1 MFMLDDLAYPLAASL
16 LFGLATFYVA
26 YWMVRALESE
36 DLEQGHEWR
45 YDVSRM
51 NELRRID
58 FIYRFFHPLVLFLAR
73 LNRVLFKPFLPKLGH
88 DLQAA
93 GMSRFWLPEEYLAR
107 VELVSFFLSP
117 AWIYVCTTFMGGTGV
132 ILALVLTLLTGWLL
146 RRRVASLAR
155 YRVMLIKRRMP
166 FMLDLLT
173 LLMEAGS
180 TFLSALE
187 QGVRELSGHA
197 VAEEFGRV
205 LSDISMGKN
214 RGQALGAL
222 RDRLGDDEVSAI
234 VGSIIQS
241 EELGN
246 PLARIFRTQSDVLR
260 IKRTQR
266 AETIAGEAGVNML
279 LPGILVMASTV
290 LIIFGPFVVNF
301 IYSGFLL

>member
-1 MFMLDDLAYPLAASL
+1 MSPDFTYLLAASL
-16 LFGLATFYVA
+16 LVALATFHA
-26 YWMVRALESE
+26 ALWIVRALESE
-36 DLEQGHEWR
+36 DLEQASEWR

-51 NELRRID
+51 NELRRSD
-58 FIYRFFHPLVLFLAR
+58 FIYRFFYPLVQVLAR
-73 LNRVLFKPFLPKLGH
+73 VNRAVFKPFLPALGH
-88 DLQAA
+88 DIQAA
-93 GMSRFWLPEEYLAR
+93 GLSRFWLPEEYLAR
-107 VELVSFFLSP
+107 IELVAFFLAP
-117 AWIYVCTTFMGGTGV
+117 AWIYLCTSFMESAGV
-132 ILALVLTLLTGWLL
+132 ILALVLTVLTAWLL

-155 YRVMLIKRRMP
+155 HRMP
-166 FMLDLLT
+166 FLLDLLT

-180 TFLSALE
+180 TFLSALD
-187 QGVRELSGHA
+187 QSVRELEGHP
-197 VAEEFGRV
+197 VADEFGRV

-214 RGQALGAL
+214 RSQALTAL
-222 RDRLGDDEVSAI
+222 RERLADDEISAI

-266 AETIAGEAGVNML
+266 AETLAGEAGVNML

>member
-1 MFMLDDLAYPLAASL
+1 MSPDVTFPLASSL
-16 LFGLATFYVA
+16 LFGLAGFHVV
-26 YWMVRALESE
+26 YWIVQALESE
-36 DLEQGHEWR
+36 DLEQGDEWR

-51 NELRRID
+51 NELRRSD
-58 FIYRFFHPLVLFLAR
+58 FIYRFFYPLILLLAR
-73 LNRVLFKPFLPKLGH
+73 INRAVFKPFLPALGH
-88 DLQAA
+88 DIQAA
-93 GMSRFWLPEEYLAR
+93 GLSRFWLPEEYLAR
-107 VELVSFFLSP
+107 IELIAFFLAP
-117 AWIYVCTTFMGGTGV
+117 AWIYVCVAFMDLPGIV
-132 ILALVLTLLTGWLL
+132 LALVLAVLTGWLL
-146 RRRVASLAR
+146 RWRVHSQAR
-155 YRVMLIKRRMP
+155 YRVQLIKRRLP
-166 FMLDLLT
+166 FLLDLLT

-180 TFLSALE
+180 TFLLALE
-187 QGVRELSGHA
+187 QSVHELSGHP

-214 RGQALGAL
+214 RGQALTAL
-222 RDRLGDDEVSAI
+222 RDRLDDDEIAAI

-301 IYSGFLL
+301 IHEGFML

>member
-1 MFMLDDLAYPLAASL
+1 MILARIN
-16 LFGLATFYVA
+16 
-26 YWMVRALESE
+26 RALF
-36 DLEQGHEWR
+36 R
-45 YDVSRM
+45 P
-51 NELRRID
+51 I
-58 FIYRFFHPLVLFLAR
+58 
-73 LNRVLFKPFLPKLGH
+73 LPALGH
-88 DLQAA
+88 DIQAA

-107 VELVSFFLSP
+107 IELVALALAPFWF
-117 AWIYVCTTFMGGTGV
+117 YVCTTYFDAPGIV
-132 ILALVLTLLTGWLL
+132 LALVLTVLIGWLL
-146 RRRVASLAR
+146 RRRVHSLAR

-173 LLMEAGS
+173 LLMEAGA
-180 TFLSALE
+180 TFLLALD
-187 QGVRELSGHA
+187 QSVRELSGHA
-197 VAEEFGRV
+197 VADEFGRV
-205 LSDISMGKN
+205 LSDISMGKT
-214 RGQALGAL
+214 RGQALGAM
-222 RDRLGDDEVSAI
+222 RDRLADDEVTAI

-301 IYSGFLL
+301 LYSGFLL

>member
-1 MFMLDDLAYPLAASL
+1 
-16 LFGLATFYVA
+16 
-26 YWMVRALESE
+26 
-36 DLEQGHEWR
+36 
-45 YDVSRM
+45 
-51 NELRRID
+51 
-58 FIYRFFHPLVLFLAR
+58 
-73 LNRVLFKPFLPKLGH
+73 LNRAAFKPFLPALGH
-88 DLQAA
+88 DIQAA
-93 GMSRFWLPEEYLAR
+93 GFSRFWLPEEYLAR
-107 VELVSFFLSP
+107 IELLAIFLAP
-117 AWIYVCTTFMGGTGV
+117 AWIYVCTAFMESAGV
-132 ILALVLTLLTGWLL
+132 ILALVLTVLTAWLL

-155 YRVMLIKRRMP
+155 YRVQLIKRRMP
-166 FMLDLLT
+166 FLLDLLT

-187 QGVRELSGHA
+187 QSVRELAGHP
-197 VAEEFGRV
+197 VADEFGRV
-205 LSDISMGKN
+205 LSDISMGKS
-214 RGQALGAL
+214 RGQALNAL
-222 RDRLGDDEVSAI
+222 RERLSDDEIAAI

>member
-1 MFMLDDLAYPLAASL
+1 MSPDLAYPLAASL
-16 LFGLATFYVA
+16 LFALAAFQAAHWV
-26 YWMVRALESE
+26 VRALESE

-51 NELRRID
+51 NELRRTD
-58 FIYRFFHPLVLFLAR
+58 FIYRFFHPLVLLLAR
-73 LNRVLFKPFLPKLGH
+73 LNRVVFKPFLPALGH
-88 DLQAA
+88 DIQAA
-93 GMSRFWLPEEYLAR
+93 GLSRFWLPEEYLAR
-107 VELVSFFLSP
+107 IELLAFFLAP
-117 AWIYVCTTFMGGTGV
+117 AWIYVCTSFMDTPGV
-132 ILALVLTLLTGWLL
+132 ILALVLTVLTGWLL
-146 RRRVASLAR
+146 RRRVGTLAR
-155 YRVMLIKRRMP
+155 HRVMLIKRRMP
-166 FMLDLLT
+166 FTLDLLT

-187 QGVRELSGHA
+187 QAVRELAGHP
-197 VAEEFGRV
+197 VADEFGRV

-214 RGQALGAL
+214 RAAALGAL
-222 RDRLGDDEVSAI
+222 RDRLNDDEVSAI

-279 LPGILVMASTV
+279 LPGILVMAATV

-301 IYSGFLL
+301 IYEGFWL

>member
-1 MFMLDDLAYPLAASL
+1 MSPDLAYPLAASIL
-16 LFGLATFYVA
+16 LGLAVFHAVHWVA
-26 YWMVRALESE
+26 RTLQSE

-51 NELRRID
+51 NELRRSD
-58 FIYRFFHPLVLFLAR
+58 FIYRFFYPLVQALAR
-73 LNRVLFKPFLPKLGH
+73 LNRAVFRPFLPALGH

-93 GMSRFWLPEEYLAR
+93 GLSRFWLPEEYLAR
-107 VELVSFFLSP
+107 LEIVALLLAP
-117 AWIYVCTTFMGGTGV
+117 AWIYICVSFMDTSGV
-132 ILALVLTLLTGWLL
+132 ILAIVLTILTGWFL
-146 RRRVASLAR
+146 RHRVATLAR

-180 TFLSALE
+180 TFLTALE
-187 QGVRELSGHA
+187 QSVRELAGHP

-214 RGQALGAL
+214 RTQALTAL
-222 RDRLGDDEVSAI
+222 RERLNDDEVSAI

-290 LIIFGPFVVNF
+290 LIMFGPFVVNF

>member
-1 MFMLDDLAYPLAASL
+1 MSPDIAYPLAASL
-16 LFGLATFYVA
+16 LFALAVFHVA
-26 YWMVRALESE
+26 HRVVQALASE

-58 FIYRFFHPLVLFLAR
+58 FIYRFFQPLVLVLAR
-73 LNRVLFKPFLPKLGH
+73 LNRVVFKPFLPKLGH
-88 DLQAA
+88 DIQAA
-93 GMSRFWLPEEYLAR
+93 GLSRFWLPEEYLAR
-107 VELVSFFLSP
+107 IELVAFFLTP
-117 AWIYVCTTFMGGTGV
+117 AWIYACMSFLETPGV
-132 ILALVLTLLTGWLL
+132 VLALLLSVLTGWLL
-146 RRRVASLAR
+146 RRRVATMAR
-155 YRVMLIKRRMP
+155 HRVMLIKRRMP

-187 QGVRELSGHA
+187 QSVRELAGHP

-214 RGQALGAL
+214 RGQALGSL
-222 RDRLGDDEVSAI
+222 RDRLDDDEVSAI

>member
-1 MFMLDDLAYPLAASL
+1 MSPDLAYPLAAST
-16 LFGLATFYVA
+16 LFGLAMFHVA
-26 YWMVRALESE
+26 QWVVRTLQSE

-51 NELRRID
+51 NELRRSD
-58 FIYRFFHPLVLFLAR
+58 FLYRFFYPLIQALAR
-73 LNRVLFKPFLPKLGH
+73 LNRVLFRPFLPALGH
-88 DLQAA
+88 DIQAA
-93 GMSRFWLPEEYLAR
+93 GLSRFWLAEEYLAR
-107 VELVSFFLSP
+107 IEILAFLLAP
-117 AWIYVCTTFMGGTGV
+117 AWIYVCVTYIGTTGV
-132 ILALVLTLLTGWLL
+132 ILALVLTVLTGWLL
-146 RRRVASLAR
+146 RHRVATLAR
-155 YRVMLIKRRMP
+155 HRVMLIKRRMP

-180 TFLSALE
+180 TFLTALE
-187 QGVRELSGHA
+187 QGVRELTGHP
-197 VAEEFGRV
+197 VSEEFGRV

-214 RGQALGAL
+214 RAQALTAL
-222 RDRLGDDEVSAI
+222 RERLNDDEISAI

>member
-1 MFMLDDLAYPLAASL
+1 MSPDFTFPLASSL
-16 LFGLATFYVA
+16 LFGLAAFHVA
-26 YWMVRALESE
+26 YWVARALESE
-36 DLEQGHEWR
+36 DLEQGDEWR

-58 FIYRFFHPLVLFLAR
+58 FIYRFFYPLILVLAR
-73 LNRVLFKPFLPKLGH
+73 LNRAVFKPFLPALGH
-88 DLQAA
+88 DIQAA
-93 GMSRFWLPEEYLAR
+93 GLSRFWLPEEYLAR
-107 VELVSFFLSP
+107 IELLTLFLAP
-117 AWIYVCTTFMGGTGV
+117 AWIYVCISFMDLPGIV
-132 ILALVLTLLTGWLL
+132 LASVLTVLTGWLL
-146 RRRVASLAR
+146 RRRVHSQAR
-155 YRVMLIKRRMP
+155 YRVRLIKHRMP
-166 FMLDLLT
+166 FLLDLLT

-187 QGVRELSGHA
+187 QSVHELAGHP

-214 RGQALGAL
+214 RGQALTAL
-222 RDRLGDDEVSAI
+222 RDRLDDDEVAAI

-246 PLARIFRTQSDVLR
+246 PLAKIFRTQSDVLR

-279 LPGILVMASTV
+279 LPAILVMASTV
-290 LIIFGPFVVNF
+290 LIIFGPFIVNF
-301 IYSGFLL
+301 IHEGFML